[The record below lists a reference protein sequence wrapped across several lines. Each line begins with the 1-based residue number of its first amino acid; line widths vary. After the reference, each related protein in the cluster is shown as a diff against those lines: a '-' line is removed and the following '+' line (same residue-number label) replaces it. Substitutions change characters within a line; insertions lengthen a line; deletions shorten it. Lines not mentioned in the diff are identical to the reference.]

1 MRLTLGKKL
10 RELSVAKEARL
21 HKANSTCIY
30 QLRDEIQE
38 LKNIEEAMWNQRA
51 HIDWLKE
58 GDQNTRYFH
67 YRANQ

>member
-10 RELSVAKEARL
+10 RELSVAEEAGL